1 MRLCG
6 CIMYLVHFKSDY
18 LRQQQPCA
26 ALAFVVLPCHSSNE
40 VVGGSPHGRLVAD
53 DSQVPH
59 ARYVCVCQFSSLCC
73 HHRDIVVNAA
83 PINRLLLFTIF
94 ASTLANIFKS
104 HGDTSLDTWHF
115 PAFSQPIAK
124 RTSPTFH
131 PSGLANVLAT
141 CRHSMENWMT
151 NSALLADWMA
161 NCQSFGLSI
170 HQSNGSAKLRLES

>member
-1 MRLCG
+1 MKSRRDRMRMRLCG

-115 PAFSQPIAK
+115 PAFFPTHRQAYITHFSPIRLGK
-124 RTSPTFH
+124 CV
-131 PSGLANVLAT
+131 GNV
-141 CRHSMENWMT
+141 
-151 NSALLADWMA
+151 SAFDGKLND
-161 NCQSFGLSI
+161 
-170 HQSNGSAKLRLES
+170 KLRFAG